1 MFIRIVKESL
11 IRKRRRKVVAIVSVM
26 LGAAIATAV
35 LAVGLGIGDKVNRE
49 LRAYGANIQVLPRDR
64 SIQVTSG
71 GIQYQAAA
79 AGSLLDEQDLPK
91 LRTIFWANNILAFA
105 PFLEVPVIVQDSSK
119 AGRELETNLTG
130 TWFEKAGFEKTVL
143 EKSVQGD
150 TGSALVTG
158 VKQLAPWWKVDG
170 RWPEAGECLVGVRL
184 MESLKAS
191 SGDDLLVR
199 FVARGGSP
207 VEARLKISGTLTTGL
222 DEDRSIIADLET
234 AQRLSGQ
241 PGQVGRLEISAL
253 TNPEDSLASR
263 DPATL
268 SPEENERRSCTPYPS
283 AVAADIEKVITG
295 SEARPVRRIS
305 ETEGSLLTRVNLMLL
320 LVAVAA
326 LAAAVLGV
334 ASTTM
339 TTVLER
345 KSEIGLL
352 KAIGASDFGV
362 TSIFLAE
369 STITGICGGIFGLAA
384 GYGLAQVIARTVFGS
399 GVPLSPILAPIIV
412 AISLIVS
419 FAGSA
424 IPLRTAL
431 RLGPTDVLRDNL

>member
-11 IRKRRRKVVAIVSVM
+11 IRKRRRKIVAVVSVM

-35 LAVGLGIGDKVNRE
+35 LGIGLGIGDKVNRE

-64 SIQVTSG
+64 SVQVTSG

-79 AGSLLDEQDLPK
+79 AGSLLDEQDLPR

-105 PFLEVPVIVQDSSK
+105 PFLEVPVSARDASR
-119 AGRELETNLTG
+119 GGNELQTNLTG
-130 TWFEKAGFEKTVL
+130 TWFEKT
-143 EKSVQGD
+143 VQGD

-158 VKQLAPWWKVDG
+158 VKQLTPWWKVDG

-184 MESLKAS
+184 METLKAS
-191 SGDDLLVR
+191 PGDDLSLQP
-199 FVARGGSP
+199 VARGGSP
-207 VEARLKISGTLTTGL
+207 VETRLRISGTLTTGS
-222 DEDRSIIADLET
+222 DEDRSIVADLET
-234 AQRLSGQ
+234 VQQLSGQ
-241 PGQVGRLEISAL
+241 PGKLGRLEISAL

-263 DPATL
+263 DPSTL
-268 SPEENERRSCTPYPS
+268 SPEESERRSCTPYPN
-283 AVAADIEKVITG
+283 AVAADIEKVIAG

-305 ETEGSLLTRVNLMLL
+305 ETEGSLLTRINLMLL
-320 LVAVAA
+320 LVAAAA

-352 KAIGASDFGV
+352 KAIGASDLGV

-369 STITGICGGIFGLAA
+369 STITGIFGGILGLAA

-399 GVPLSPILAPIIV
+399 GVTLSPILAPIIV
-412 AISLIVS
+412 MISLIVS

-431 RLGPTDVLRDNL
+431 HLGPTDVLRDNV

>member
-11 IRKRRRKVVAIVSVM
+11 IRKRKRKIVAVVSVM

-35 LAVGLGIGDKVNRE
+35 LAIGLGIGDKVNRE

-71 GIQYQAAA
+71 GVQYQAAA

-105 PFLEVPVIVQDSSK
+105 PFLEVPVTARNSS
-119 AGRELETNLTG
+119 ASGPEFETNLAG
-130 TWFEKAGFEKTVL
+130 TWF

-150 TGSALVTG
+150 TGDAIVTG
-158 VKQLAPWWKVDG
+158 VKHLAPWWKVDG
-170 RWPEAGECLVGVRL
+170 RWPETGECLVGARL
-184 MESLKAS
+184 MEFLKARP
-191 SGDDLLVR
+191 GDDLSLQS
-199 FVARGGSP
+199 VARGGFP
-207 VEARLKISGTLTTGL
+207 VEARLKISGTLTTGS

-241 PGQVGRLEISAL
+241 QGKVGRIEISAL
-253 TNPEDSLASR
+253 TNPEDSLANK

-268 SPEENERRSCTPYPS
+268 TPMENERRSCTPYPG
-283 AVAADIEKVITG
+283 AVAADIEKVIAG

-305 ETEGSLLTRVNLMLL
+305 ETEGSLLTRINLMLL

-352 KAIGASDFGV
+352 KAIGASDLGV

-369 STITGICGGIFGLAA
+369 STITGICGGILGLAA

-399 GVPLSPILAPIIV
+399 SVPLSPILAPIIV

-419 FAGSA
+419 FAGSS

-431 RLGPTDVLRDNL
+431 RLGPTDVLRDNC